1 MSRFKGPLKDI
12 RASLALMSDP
22 LREHRELMASIFDPM
37 KNLRASMALM
47 SDPLKEHREMMAS
60 ISDPL
65 KDLRAS
71 MALMSDPLKEHREM
85 MASISDPMKDL
96 RASMALMS
104 DPLKEHREMMASI
117 SDPMKDL
124 RASMASMSDP
134 MREHREMMASFTKPM
149 KNLRASLA
157 LLSDPLTDIQK
168 TITDS
173 ISLKSIRDIAIEV
186 QQEIEVDSKGV
197 VSLATTR
204 IAAAELQELS
214 DEIFHNSSL
223 VESSSLEESINNLV
237 NEIRA
242 QKDPLTQRILICF
255 VYPLIILVFA
265 AFVNPIVDHY
275 VKSYLNSDK
284 RVLAKELKANVNSVI
299 DNKDILSSLRYVSA
313 DTLNVRAS
321 GSVKSETI
329 GYLRFSSTVLVI
341 EKQKSWTLI
350 EWNDPETDAQI
361 TGWVFSR
368 YLAKFR

>member
-1 MSRFKGPLKDI
+1 MSRFKDPLKDI

-22 LREHRELMASIFDPM
+22 LKEHREMMASISDPM

-60 ISDPL
+60 ISDPM
-65 KDLRAS
+65 KDFR
-71 MALMSDPLKEHREM
+71 
-85 MASISDPMKDL
+85 ASISLMSYPMK
-96 RASMALMS
+96 
-104 DPLKEHREMMASI
+104 
-117 SDPMKDL
+117 
-124 RASMASMSDP
+124 
-134 MREHREMMASFTKPM
+134 EHREMMASFTNPM
-149 KNLRASLA
+149 KDLLASLA
-157 LLSDPLTDIQK
+157 LMPYPFTDIQK
-168 TITDS
+168 TIANS
-173 ISLKSIRDIAIEV
+173 VSLKSIRDIVFEV

-197 VSLATTR
+197 VSLATKR

-223 VESSSLEESINNLV
+223 EKSNSLEESINNLI
-237 NEIRA
+237 NEIRS

-255 VYPLIILVFA
+255 VYPLIIIVIASFI
-265 AFVNPIVDHY
+265 NPIVDHH

-284 RVLAKELKANVNSVI
+284 RMLAKELKANVNSVI
-299 DNKDILSSLRYVSA
+299 DNNDVLSSLRYISA

-329 GYLRFSSTVLVI
+329 GYLRFSSTVFVI

>member
-1 MSRFKGPLKDI
+1 
-12 RASLALMSDP
+12 MSDP
-22 LREHRELMASIFDPM
+22 LKEHRELMASISDPM
-37 KNLRASMALM
+37 KDLRASMDLMSDPLKEHREMMASISDPMKDLRASMASISDPMKDLRASMDLM

-65 KDLRAS
+65 RDLRAS

-104 DPLKEHREMMASI
+104 DPLKEHRDMMASFTN
-117 SDPMKDL
+117 PMKDL
-124 RASMASMSDP
+124 RASLALISDP
-134 MREHREMMASFTKPM
+134 FK
-149 KNLRASLA
+149 
-157 LLSDPLTDIQK
+157 DIQK
-168 TITDS
+168 TIADS
-173 ISLKSIRDIAIEV
+173 VSLKSIRDVAFEV

-197 VSLATTR
+197 VSLATKR

-214 DEIFHNSSL
+214 DEIFHKSSL
-223 VESSSLEESINNLV
+223 KESSSLEESINNLI
-237 NEIRA
+237 NEIRS

-255 VYPLIILVFA
+255 VYPLIILVIASFI
-265 AFVNPIVDHY
+265 NPIVDHH
-275 VKSYLNSDK
+275 VKSYLKSDK

-313 DTLNVRAS
+313 DILNVRAS
-321 GSVKSETI
+321 GTVKSETI
-329 GYLRFSSTVLVI
+329 GYLRFSSAVLVI

-350 EWNDPETDAQI
+350 EWSDPETDAQI

-368 YLAKFR
+368 YLARFR